1 MACSPSAPAFAIKA
15 AAAFASVPVVARR
28 GPVTAVHRAAS
39 GVRARRGAVLVAS
52 GAVDGHHRPA
62 IDELIDGDLRAYLE
76 SQITT
81 TGEMSPT
88 ARLIDVMSRP
98 VEVATP
104 EQRLAEV
111 DAFFAAEKYSGLPVV
126 DDEGRCVG
134 VVSKKDKD
142 KASNGVSSVLT
153 SISLFLC
160 CLCMH

>member
-1 MACSPSAPAFAIKA
+1 MALAVPPPPPSSVAVPLARRAPVTPVVLRA
-15 AAAFASVPVVARR
+15 AAS
-28 GPVTAVHRAAS
+28 
-39 GVRARRGAVLVAS
+39 RARRGAVLVAS
-52 GAVDGHHRPA
+52 AALDGHLRPA

-134 VVSKKDKD
+134 LD
-142 KASNGVSSVLT
+142 AAMY
-153 SISLFLC
+153 C
-160 CLCMH
+160 